1 MRLKEI
7 RTSKGISVPQLVE
20 LSGISRR
27 TIQDIEKR
35 GDCLVS
41 NAIILADALHVTLD
55 ELCREQTPDHRK
67 SNV

>member
-41 NAIILADALHVTLD
+41 NAILLSDALDVTLD
-55 ELCREQTPDHRK
+55 ELCKEQLPEP
-67 SNV
+67 